1 MNRETVTAGLTADDI
16 AAVWN
21 IPKGT
26 IYRYA
31 HNYRWRRYTY
41 ASRAYY
47 HPDDVTATLDR
58 LAEEEHWGPPRPQP

>member
-1 MNRETVTAGLTADDI
+1 LNRVTVTAGLTADDI
-16 AAVWN
+16 AAVWH

-31 HNYRWRRYTY
+31 HSYRWRRYTHTG
-41 ASRAYY
+41 RAYY

-58 LAEEEHWGPPRPQP
+58 LG